1 MSALK
6 LSMVPA
12 LCSWTTLN
20 RGLFWER
27 AVLHWNHARVSTVQG
42 DDWNLLPWNFSW
54 HKLICLHIGGFRVL
68 ESWGVLSGI
77 CTTTVIFLFYSSVA
91 PLTSVRILKIH
102 PGETK
107 IKFFLEWWWENLR
120 HQVNERGVC
129 LVWSRDSR
137 LRSGETERRNLDP
150 AGRMETLKCRAQG
163 TWETQRKGKET
174 LTPEK
179 SMPEK
184 PWHEEALA
192 YAWVGHVGG
201 EEGRSSA
208 MAECARISERG
219 EGNKQALLHGR
230 ERNLRQIPCWVQAC
244 DTLGFKM
251 FINQCQEQVCQQKQY
266 AQNRNWKPHYHP
278 GKNTFLNAACLLH
291 EAEYIW
297 KYPLICIQIAT

>member
-163 TWETQRKGKET
+163 TWETQRNGRR
-174 LTPEK
+174 
-179 SMPEK
+179 
-184 PWHEEALA
+184 PWHQRRVCQKSLGMRKGIDGSSGICMS
-192 YAWVGHVGG
+192 WPCW
-201 EEGRSSA
+201 GRGRQII
-208 MAECARISERG
+208 C
-219 EGNKQALLHGR
+219 HGR
-230 ERNLRQIPCWVQAC
+230 
-244 DTLGFKM
+244 
-251 FINQCQEQVCQQKQY
+251 VC
-266 AQNRNWKPHYHP
+266 
-278 GKNTFLNAACLLH
+278 KN
-291 EAEYIW
+291 
-297 KYPLICIQIAT
+297 